1 MQLHDVHQGIH
12 RYKKR
17 KRVGRGTGSGHGK
30 TASKGH
36 KGHASR
42 QGFKLSPLFEGGQM
56 PLARRVPKRGFFNG
70 KFKKVYAIVNLEA
83 IELRFEAGAVVD
95 EAALRARGLVKGQE
109 FDGIKILGDGTPTKA
124 LEVHATKFSASAA
137 EKLAKAG
144 GKAVVVPYKP
154 HAART
159 APAGEPTGAA
169 ANA

>member
-12 RYKKR
+12 RRKKR

-30 TASKGH
+30 TSSKGH

-70 KFKKVYAIVNLEA
+70 RFKKVYTIVNLDDIEA
-83 IELRFEAGAVVD
+83 RFEAGAVVD
-95 EAALRARGLVKGQE
+95 EAALRGKGLVKGQE
-109 FDGIKILGDGTPTKA
+109 FDGIKILGDGTLTKA

-154 HAART
+154 HAVRT
-159 APAGEPTGAA
+159 APAAE
-169 ANA
+169 